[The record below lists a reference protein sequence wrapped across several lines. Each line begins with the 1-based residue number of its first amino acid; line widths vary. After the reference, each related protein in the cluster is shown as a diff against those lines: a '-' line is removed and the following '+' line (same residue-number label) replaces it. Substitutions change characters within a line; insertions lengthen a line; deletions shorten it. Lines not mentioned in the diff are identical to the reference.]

1 MKALWCRVVLRG
13 VPDVSSKS
21 VPGRVSSKSFLQQGP
36 AMSCMS
42 IQQECQS
49 KVSVVSQ
56 ECLRVSSKS
65 FKPSSQ
71 CVKQLRPKR
80 VSSKGVRQECFTGL
94 SHKVS
99 HKSAP
104 QEYATR
110 MSQTSVPHYCPT
122 RVFCKSGSLRTN
134 MLVVQ
139 YLFLLANH
147 W

>member
-80 VSSKGVRQECFTGL
+80 VSSKGVRQECHTR
-94 SHKVS
+94 VS
-99 HKSAP
+99 HKS
-104 QEYATR
+104 
-110 MSQTSVPHYCPT
+110 CPEACQA
-122 RVFCKSGSLRTN
+122 RVFCKNGCLCDPASPVHFSLFCRSPSST
-134 MLVVQ
+134 
-139 YLFLLANH
+139 
-147 W
+147 